1 MQLLGEQAVYAHL
14 SAPAL
19 DRKQKPVEAPL
30 LVHPCAAIDE
40 RLVDAVRAHGQGEGR
55 GKVG

>member
-1 MQLLGEQAVYAHL
+1 VQLLGEQAVYAHL

-40 RLVDAVRAHGQGEGR
+40 RLVNAVRAHGQG
-55 GKVG
+55 